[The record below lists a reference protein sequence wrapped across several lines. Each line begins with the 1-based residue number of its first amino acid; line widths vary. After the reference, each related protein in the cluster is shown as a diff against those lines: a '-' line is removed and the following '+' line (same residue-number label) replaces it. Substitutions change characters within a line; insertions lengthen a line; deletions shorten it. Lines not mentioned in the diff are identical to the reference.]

1 MQHML
6 RPPLEGCVLRLAWL
20 IALLPSIAAAQTQ
33 PNPESVPVQGVDPM
47 QFGAKCDGA
56 TDDAAAITAAI
67 ARARALRLPVLLPA
81 ATCAYGAV
89 LTLDG
94 VKMAGRGD
102 QSVLWALDPF
112 RAAIFLRGSGA
123 EVRNMKLT
131 GVKPTK
137 RHPPWEGARIVP
149 FGASGFVIDNVTI
162 DGSTATGVQT
172 ARGATDGVISNN
184 RISNTLG
191 DGIHITGRA
200 SYITIVGNVIHDTGD
215 DGIAVVSY
223 QGDKG
228 LTHHITAV
236 RNTVSN
242 NKGGRSMSVVG
253 GSDVLYEHNRLSN
266 SGNYACLY
274 LAQEDSWK
282 TLPISNVIA
291 RNNTLSNCGSPT
303 TGHAAVMLFADSSVN
318 AGVQILRNDITQSG
332 QAGIRMFGQNNDV
345 TIDGNRVSGARQSL
359 QLPAGVKATPYSTG
373 TVGAQREQ

>member
-1 MQHML
+1 M
-6 RPPLEGCVLRLAWL
+6 RLAWL
-20 IALLPSIAAAQTQ
+20 LVLLPSIAGAQADLKTAT
-33 PNPESVPVQGVDPM
+33 VPPQGVDPM
-47 QFGAKCDGA
+47 QFDAKCDGA

-67 ARARALRLPVLLPA
+67 KSAKAKGLPVLLPA

-94 VKMAGRGD
+94 VKMIGRGD
-102 QSVLWALDPF
+102 GSILWALDPSHEV
-112 RAAIFLRGSGA
+112 IFMRGSGA
-123 EVRNMKLT
+123 EVRNLKLV
-131 GVKPTK
+131 GVKPTA
-137 RHPPWEGARIVP
+137 RAAPWEGSRIVP
-149 FGASGFVIDNVTI
+149 FGASDFIIDNVTI
-162 DGSTATGVQT
+162 DGSTGTGVQT
-172 ARGATDGVISNN
+172 ARAATNGTISNN

-200 SYITIVGNVIHDTGD
+200 SYITIVGNVIEGTGD

-228 LTHHITAV
+228 LSHHITAM

-266 SGNYACLY
+266 SGRNACLY

-291 RNNTLSNCGSPT
+291 RYNTLSNCGSSA
-303 TGHAAVMLFADSSVN
+303 TGHAAVMLFADSAEN
-318 AGVQILRNDITQSG
+318 ASVQILRNDIVQSG
-332 QAGIRMFGQNNDV
+332 QAGIRMFGRNTDV
-345 TIDGNRVSGARQSL
+345 TIDGNRVSGARQPL
-359 QLPAGVKATPYSTG
+359 QLPAGVTATPYAAG
-373 TVGAQREQ
+373 TVGAQ

>member
-1 MQHML
+1 
-6 RPPLEGCVLRLAWL
+6 
-20 IALLPSIAAAQTQ
+20 
-33 PNPESVPVQGVDPM
+33 
-47 QFGAKCDGA
+47 
-56 TDDAAAITAAI
+56 
-67 ARARALRLPVLLPA
+67 
-81 ATCAYGAV
+81 
-89 LTLDG
+89 
-94 VKMAGRGD
+94 
-102 QSVLWALDPF
+102 
-112 RAAIFLRGSGA
+112 
-123 EVRNMKLT
+123 MKLT

-149 FGASGFVIDNVTI
+149 FGATKFVIDNVTI

-253 GSDVLYEHNRLSN
+253 GSDVLYENNRLSN

-303 TGHAAVMLFADSSVN
+303 TGHAAVMLFSDSSAN
-318 AGVQILRNDITQSG
+318 AGVQILRNDIEQSG
-332 QAGIRMFGQNNDV
+332 QAGIRMFGQNNEV
-345 TIDGNRVSGARQSL
+345 TIDGNRVRGARQALAIAGWCEGDAVLGPARWGRSRRNDPAVTFHRARGRAGTDCIDVCSGRSDSL
-359 QLPAGVKATPYSTG
+359 AVVAKDEHDIAVPIPAAACCCLHRRVHSRGRDLPLG
-373 TVGAQREQ
+373 R